1 MYLNNY
7 ASIFVFKKYKI
18 KKKTVRRPDG
28 LQFLPG
34 NSALVLSVP
43 GKVLNRIFFTRMKE
57 ALDPD

>member
-1 MYLNNY
+1 MHLFLCSKNTK
-7 ASIFVFKKYKI
+7 V
-18 KKKTVRRPDG
+18 KKKNVRRPDG

-57 ALDPD
+57 ALGPD

>member
-1 MYLNNY
+1 MHLFLCSKNTK
-7 ASIFVFKKYKI
+7 V
-18 KKKTVRRPDG
+18 KKKNVRRPDG